1 MTAAKDPKSPEAL
14 NIFEA
19 EAALTEL
26 AAEIAHHDER
36 YHGADDP
43 EISDAEYDALRRRFD
58 AIAER
63 FPSIARTLAP
73 ATAVG
78 AAPAIG
84 FAKVTH
90 SRPMLSLSN
99 AFNGVDVE
107 EFVARIRRF
116 LSLPED
122 EVVELVAE
130 PKIDGLSAAL
140 RYENGRFVQGATR
153 GDGMVGEDITRNLR
167 TIDDIPDRLEGAP
180 AVLEIRGE
188 VYMRKDDFRD
198 LNKAQEAA
206 GAKPFAN
213 PRNAAA
219 GSLRQLDSSITAR
232 RTLRFFAYSWGE
244 VSERPS
250 ETQAGFLEK
259 LRDWKFQTNP
269 LTRLCGT
276 VEGLLEQYAGIA
288 EQRATLPYDIDGVV
302 YKVNRLDWQ
311 DRLGM
316 VSRAPRWAIAH
327 KFPAEQAQTI
337 LKAIDIQI
345 GRTGALTPVARLE
358 PVTVGGVVVSNA
370 TLHNEDEIQRKDVR
384 VGDTVVVQRAGDV
397 IPQVVRVIQEKRP
410 ADSLPYT
417 FPTICPCPEKTAVTR
432 VDGEVVRRCGGGLA
446 CPFQAV
452 ERLKHFVS
460 RDAFDIEGLGEKQ
473 IQAFWEDRLIQRPG
487 DIFRL
492 RTHEAALKKREGWGD
507 KSVDNVLAA
516 IEERRS
522 IGLDRLIYAL
532 GIRQVGQAT
541 ARLLAV
547 NYGTLD
553 AWRAAM
559 LEAGRSTQGT
569 DEGEGDETSAPNDA
583 LADLLN
589 IDQIGMSVAND
600 LIAFFAEEQTLEIVA
615 DLERE
620 LDIQPF
626 AAPSA
631 SDSPVAGKT
640 VVFTGTL
647 TTMGRSEAKARA
659 ESLGAKVAG
668 SVSKKTDY
676 VIVGADAG
684 SKAAKAE
691 ALGVTI
697 LGEEEWA
704 ALIGA

>member
-1 MTAAKDPKSPEAL
+1 MNPKLERKSPGDM
-14 NIFEA
+14 NIFKA
-19 EAALTEL
+19 ETELGRL
-26 AAEIAHHDER
+26 AAEIAHHDQR
-36 YHGADDP
+36 YHGQDDP
-43 EISDAEYDALRRRFD
+43 EISDGDYDALRRRFE
-58 AIAER
+58 AIAEKY
-63 FPSIARTLAP
+63 PSIAKTLAP
-73 ATAVG
+73 SISVG
-78 AAPAIG
+78 AAPATG

-99 AFNGVDVE
+99 AFGGEDVR
-107 EFVARIRRF
+107 EFATRIRRF
-116 LSLPED
+116 LSLAED
-122 EVVELVAE
+122 ETVELVAE

-140 RYENGRFVQGATR
+140 RYENGRFIQGATR
-153 GDGMVGEDITRNLR
+153 GDGAVGEDITRNLR
-167 TIDDIPDRLEGAP
+167 TVTDIPDRLEGAP
-180 AVLEIRGE
+180 NVLEIRGE
-188 VYMRKDDFRD
+188 VYMRKDDFQA
-198 LNKAQEAA
+198 LNHAQEAA
-206 GAKPFAN
+206 GAKVFAN

-219 GSLRQLDSSITAR
+219 GSLRQLDSSITAK

-250 ETQAGFLEK
+250 DTQSGFLEL
-259 LRDWKFQTNP
+259 LRAWGFQTNP

-276 VEGLLEQYAGIA
+276 VEEVLACYQDVG
-288 EQRATLPYDIDGVV
+288 EQRASLPYDIDGVV

-327 KFPAEQAQTI
+327 KFPAEQAETI
-337 LKAIDIQI
+337 LKAIDIQV
-345 GRTGALTPVARLE
+345 GRTGVLTPVARLE

-370 TLHNEDEIQRKDVR
+370 TLHNEDEVQRKDAR
-384 VGDTVVVQRAGDV
+384 VGDTVVIQRAGDV
-397 IPQVVRVIQEKRP
+397 IPQVVRVVEAKRP
-410 ADSLPYT
+410 AGSVPYA
-417 FPTICPCPEKTAVTR
+417 FPTICPCPEKTAVAR
-432 VDGEVVRRCGGGLA
+432 VEGEVARRCSGGLS

-452 ERLKHFVS
+452 ERLRHFVS

-473 IQAFWEDRLIQRPG
+473 IQAFWEDKLITQPG

-492 RTHEAALKKREGWGD
+492 TEHEADLKKREGWGG
-507 KSVDNVLAA
+507 KSVDNLLAA

-522 IGLDRLIYAL
+522 IGLDKMIYGL

-541 ARLLAV
+541 ARLLAI

-553 AWRAAM
+553 AWRTAM
-559 LEAGRSTQGT
+559 LKAGDGPIETE
-569 DEGEGDETSAPNDA
+569 EGEKEQPNDA

-589 IDQIGMSVAND
+589 IDQIGLSVAND
-600 LIAFFAEEQTLEIVA
+600 LVAFFADDQTREIVA

-620 LDIQPF
+620 LDIQAF
-626 AAPSA
+626 EAPSA

-676 VIVGADAG
+676 VVVGADAG
-684 SKAAKAE
+684 TKAAKAE

-697 LGEEEWA
+697 LSEDDWA
-704 ALIGA
+704 ALIAGA